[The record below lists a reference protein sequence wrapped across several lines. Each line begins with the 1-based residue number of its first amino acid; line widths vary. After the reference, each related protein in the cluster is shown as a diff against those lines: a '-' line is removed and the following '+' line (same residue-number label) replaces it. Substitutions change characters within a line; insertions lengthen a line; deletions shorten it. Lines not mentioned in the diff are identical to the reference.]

1 MYKIYAHLV
10 NTCNHYSKLKAS
22 PSELNEHMF
31 LMVETLSQ
39 SDHHQRRTSTKGTRR
54 RKITISKTS
63 SVSWNSSLLAC
74 AHTWEGYDEAGQ
86 WLQAAQLTV
95 SQFTSASISSV
106 ISIALTAIHVLDCTL
121 AVHTRTISTLGP
133 CCHRVFFTIQFHSNG
148 GHQPKAPKRHEYA
161 TYLLQYFQCS
171 KWHTSTQDTVYQST
185 VIPLEVCCSPTV
197 MLIHSV
203 SYTWCQTVWTS
214 HLR

>member
-1 MYKIYAHLV
+1 MGRLWW
-10 NTCNHYSKLKAS
+10 
-22 PSELNEHMF
+22 
-31 LMVETLSQ
+31 
-39 SDHHQRRTSTKGTRR
+39 
-54 RKITISKTS
+54 
-63 SVSWNSSLLAC
+63 SW
-74 AHTWEGYDEAGQ
+74 TMT
-86 WLQAAQLTV
+86 AAQLTV

-121 AVHTRTISTLGP
+121 AVHTRTLSTLGP

-161 TYLLQYFQCS
+161 TYLSQYFQCS

-203 SYTWCQTVWTS
+203 LWIWCQTFACLNFAFTVAFSSPLHLGNTS
-214 HLR
+214 IYIYI